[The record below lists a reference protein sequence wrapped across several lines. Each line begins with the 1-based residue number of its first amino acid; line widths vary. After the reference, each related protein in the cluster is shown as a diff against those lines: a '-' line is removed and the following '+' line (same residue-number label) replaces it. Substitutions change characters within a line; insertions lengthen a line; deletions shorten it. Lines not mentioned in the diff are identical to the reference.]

1 MDFRYAD
8 ELIFFFKRTTEI
20 NYFVCLYLRK
30 QLLMRKLLHYY
41 L

>member
-8 ELIFFFKRTTEI
+8 EMIFFKRTTEI
-20 NYFVCLYLRK
+20 NYCVCLYVRK
-30 QLLMRKLLHYY
+30 QLLIRKLLHYY